1 MRSVHPDA
9 FGILRRDGEV
19 WPFFLDWERRAVRP
33 VTMAARLAPYPE
45 STEEERASSCGWVLR
60 CSWDNGF

>member
-19 WPFFLDWERRAVRP
+19 WPFFLDAWERRAVRP

-45 STEEERASSCGWVLR
+45 STEEERARMLR
-60 CSWDNGF
+60 LGAPL